1 MQEVLRQ
8 PTLLFSKLTYINAN
22 LSYSYYRKPFGRI
35 HFQLNL
41 NNIIL
46 CTKTEN
52 NPGEG
57 VAILIHKSLQFSP
70 LAIPYLKTMEA
81 VAVKLIDIISIYI
94 PNGNNCL
101 EAYLNQ
107 IAHRPNII
115 ILGGDFNGHHIE
127 S

>member
-1 MQEVLRQ
+1 
-8 PTLLFSKLTYINAN
+8 
-22 LSYSYYRKPFGRI
+22 
-35 HFQLNL
+35 
-41 NNIIL
+41 
-46 CTKTEN
+46 
-52 NPGEG
+52 
-57 VAILIHKSLQFSP
+57 
-70 LAIPYLKTMEA
+70 MEA
-81 VAVKLIDIISIYI
+81 VAVKLIDIILIYI